1 MPYFDYKCPSCNF
14 VKEMNTLGQEVIDY
28 WCDNCNIVGYFK
40 KQLSAPLGFILKG
53 QGFYRGSSSS
63 QED

>member
-1 MPYFDYKCPSCNF
+1 
-14 VKEMNTLGQEVIDY
+14 MNTLGQEVIDY
-28 WCDNCNIVGYFK
+28 WCDNCNIVGDFK